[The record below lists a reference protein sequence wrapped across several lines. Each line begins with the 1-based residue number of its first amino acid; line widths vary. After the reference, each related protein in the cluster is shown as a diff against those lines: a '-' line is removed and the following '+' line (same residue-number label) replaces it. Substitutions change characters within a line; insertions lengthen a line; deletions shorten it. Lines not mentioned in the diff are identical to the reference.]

1 MAWKFMSIIMS
12 LLGAVEQYSFVAGSI
27 LFSGRGRTDMSSV
40 TLVRVRSE
48 SEEVFT
54 NPLCEEEFVIQITSA
69 LCNPSES
76 SHSI

>member
-1 MAWKFMSIIMS
+1 MAWKFMSVIMS
-12 LLGAVEQYSFVAGSI
+12 LLGCGAV
-27 LFSGRGRTDMSSV
+27 LLRGWQHFIFWEGTNRHVHV

-54 NPLCEEEFVIQITSA
+54 NPLCEEEVVIQITSA